1 MKKKLLALICALALI
16 FSLAG
21 CTLSTPDAVGKI
33 GDFEVTSGIYLLA
46 QYGAYQ
52 QAAQLAGTDQDAA
65 DVKAF
70 LKASIT
76 TDADSGD
83 TAVVSDYVAQQTL
96 KTLET
101 LAAVDARFKE
111 LGGELTEEQLAA
123 ADSYAQQMM
132 DQYGDAYTANGIGL
146 ETIKVYERLQMEHTA
161 LLGMIY
167 GQNGETPVADDELTS
182 HLDRGCQWKD
192 TAASHTDDHNG
203 EHILRTAVSGLVAQC
218 CQQRADD
225 RINDHGAGNEVG
237 EQNCQK
243 DVTKVSHFEA
253 AMRQLHDA
261 VTHTVHQR
269 GTAETRCYN
278 KHTCHQQGVHIRKA
292 GQCTG
297 IINTAG
303 DVQGGH

>member
-1 MKKKLLALICALALI
+1 MSTTNDCCQRLTDHVTCTGIGQCSTQSQCADKEHQHIPRNIAESGLLIDYAEQNHQQTADQRNEPSGQMQLRCKDQANNRCKEQEDTNLIHNRAELL
-16 FSLAG
+16 
-21 CTLSTPDAVGKI
+21 LSFARILFLQCLNGDDRLLRSELRAKENCPERNNDKDRPCGDRKI
-33 GDFEVTSGIYLLA
+33 N
-46 QYGAYQ
+46 
-52 QAAQLAGTDQDAA
+52 GTDTHSS
-65 DVKAF
+65 KAIGF
-70 LKASIT
+70 H
-76 TDADSGD
+76 
-83 TAVVSDYVAQQTL
+83 
-96 KTLET
+96 ET
-101 LAAVDARFKE
+101 
-111 LGGELTEEQLAA
+111 
-123 ADSYAQQMM
+123 S
-132 DQYGDAYTANGIGL
+132 
-146 ETIKVYERLQMEHTA
+146 
-161 LLGMIY
+161 
-167 GQNGETPVADDELTS
+167 ELTS